1 MKKAVIATVVLSMSL
16 FGMSDRE
23 LANTINLAGKQ
34 RMLSQKMSK
43 EALLIYIG
51 IDIEKSIDSL
61 KNSSKLFNKT
71 LNGLK
76 KGDRTLNIVASKSSE
91 ISSKLNEID
100 QIWRE
105 FYKRV
110 SDVAT
115 LNNLSD
121 DTFEYIDKHNLTLLN
136 KMNEV
141 VDLYTKLGSINS
153 SKLRMAND
161 INLAGKQR
169 MLTQKIAKDILL
181 IEANI
186 NSDNTNS
193 DLKSSIELFDKTLV
207 GLLSSDSSLNL
218 VGTKLPKIVKQLHE
232 VKKVWQ
238 ESKVLIAKALKN
250 REDQELTKE
259 LITKLD
265 RTKEEMNRAVVLY
278 TKSINRQ
285 KQVIKLN
292 SLINGF
298 MNRKGIS
305 KHLINIAGKQRML
318 TQKLSKLALECSL
331 NISNNSCKKLD
342 SHIML
347 FDKTL
352 NGFVSGD
359 KSLSLKPIKSKEAL
373 AQIDDIK
380 NRWRLFKKAL
390 LSIKATK
397 GGDKKALEY
406 ILSKNIE
413 LLNSSNR
420 LVSILEKESGKKLN
434 YLERAKLNIVNIA
447 GRERM
452 LTQKMTKEI
461 LEYIVFK
468 SVVSKERVGKTTSKF
483 KSSLDALL
491 TGSNSLKLPKVTNSS
506 IKKELKKVDKLWQ
519 KIEPLYKRERLTQKE
534 LALLLKVNPILLKQM
549 DKTVSLI
556 EETTDY

>member
-1 MKKAVIATVVLSMSL
+1 MKKAVIATVVLSISL

-71 LNGLK
+71 LNSLK
-76 KGDRTLNIVASKSSE
+76 KGDRSLNIVASKSSE

-110 SDVAT
+110 SDVAA

-186 NSDNTNS
+186 NSANTNS

-218 VGTKLPKIVKQLHE
+218 VGTKLPKIVKQLHK

-298 MNRKGIS
+298 INRRVSS

-331 NISNNSCKKLD
+331 SIANNSCKKLN
-342 SHIML
+342 SHIIL

-352 NGFVSGD
+352 DGFVNGD
-359 KSLSLKPIKSKEAL
+359 KSLSLEPIKSKEAL

-390 LSIKATK
+390 LSIKTTK
-397 GGDKKALEY
+397 GGDRKAVEY

-413 LLNSSNR
+413 LLNSSNS